1 MSASP
6 PTRVIFK
13 KAWPFLANDIVAD
26 VVQTAIQAF
35 NSRENQKQETYAQHR
50 RERIEAIA
58 DQTNDSGGL
67 VRSRGRGT
75 SRIVFIAPCNST
87 NLEEAPNAKVRQA
100 EAKWQSRLFGAG
112 RRV

>member
-1 MSASP
+1 MQHSSASSHRRNFESAIVSKLTTWRRARSLGCRMSASP

-75 SRIVFIAPCNST
+75 SRIV
-87 NLEEAPNAKVRQA
+87 
-100 EAKWQSRLFGAG
+100 
-112 RRV
+112 